1 MKKEFTYYEQILEA
15 IHLGV
20 FNEVVSLSHN
30 GTDRAIMNYL
40 YNNKCSFGDVAR
52 VFDISEKEVK
62 ERVLNFIKYYE
73 KINELVNHESFRK
86 KGR

>member
-20 FNEVVSLSHN
+20 FNEVVSLSQN

-40 YNNKCSFGDVAR
+40 YNHKCSFSDVAK
-52 VFDISEKEVK
+52 VFDINEREVK
-62 ERVLNFIKYYE
+62 ERVLNIIKYYE
-73 KINELVNHESFRK
+73 KINESVNHESFTK